1 MPILDVAHLHLM
13 LPQPHGRALHAL
25 RGISFKLERGSSL
38 GLVGESGCGKTLTAL
53 ALMGLQPPGTQV
65 SGSIRL
71 DTHEILGQSEAAWQ
85 RLRGNR
91 IAMVFQDPMSAL
103 NPLHPIGQQ
112 VAEPL
117 RLHQGM
123 DRRSALRQAQ
133 ALLERVGIA
142 QASTRL
148 HDFPHQFSGGQRQ
161 RITIA
166 MALACAPDVLIA
178 DEPTTALDV
187 TVQQHILDLLHDL
200 MAERNMALLLISHD
214 LGLISQNVDDMLV
227 MYGGQVVESGPTEA
241 LFRHMAHP
249 YTRGL
254 LAARPRLGAPRQP
267 SGRPYPLYTIPGSVP
282 ALAELGAGC
291 PFAGRCSFT
300 QDACHEETP
309 PRVAIPSFF
318 AHQAPHSSLGAHH
331 AWCMRPVAMR
341 AGNTEHWQ

>member
-53 ALMGLQPPGTQV
+53 ALMGLQPPGAQV

-227 MYGGQVVESGPTEA
+227 MYGGQIVESGPTA
-241 LFRHMAHP
+241 AIFRHMAHP

-254 LAARPRLGAPRQP
+254 MAARPRLDAARQP
-267 SGRPYPLYTIPGSVP
+267 SGQPYALFTIAGNVP
-282 ALAELGAGC
+282 ALPDLPRGC
-291 PFAGRCSFT
+291 TFAGRCPFT
-300 QDACHEETP
+300 EARCFEDRPQ
-309 PRVAIPSFF
+309 RVGIPSFQPQE
-318 AHQAPHSSLGAHH
+318 AEYSSLGVHQVRCLRPQA
-331 AWCMRPVAMR
+331 MRP
-341 AGNTEHWQ
+341 GNTEAWQ